1 MVRHKTK
8 GAAATFITEQENNLR
23 NHIKVRNLSI
33 LAHGFEPV
41 KASDWQPIQLWLE
54 QHFVPMLLAETA
66 NVRLKELPKQLPDT
80 YTL

>member
-1 MVRHKTK
+1 MRHKTK
-8 GAAATFITEQENNLR
+8 GAAAQFIEAQENNLR

-41 KASDWQPIQLWLE
+41 KASDWQPIQNWLE
-54 QHFVPMLLAETA
+54 EQFVPMLLAETA
-66 NVRLKELPKQLPDT
+66 SVRIKELPKQLPAA